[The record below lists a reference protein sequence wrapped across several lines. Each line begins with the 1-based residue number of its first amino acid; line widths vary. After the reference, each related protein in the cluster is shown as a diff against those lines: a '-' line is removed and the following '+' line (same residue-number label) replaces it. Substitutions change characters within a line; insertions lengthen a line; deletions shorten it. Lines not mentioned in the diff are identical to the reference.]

1 MVDCKEPAV
10 KGLPDL
16 PGSSSDLLCHLLS
29 VFYLCRNLNVAS
41 GFGGHQGVSKKIY
54 TLGDVKFIT
63 S

>member
-41 GFGGHQGVSKKIY
+41 GFGGHQGVSK
-54 TLGDVKFIT
+54 
-63 S
+63 